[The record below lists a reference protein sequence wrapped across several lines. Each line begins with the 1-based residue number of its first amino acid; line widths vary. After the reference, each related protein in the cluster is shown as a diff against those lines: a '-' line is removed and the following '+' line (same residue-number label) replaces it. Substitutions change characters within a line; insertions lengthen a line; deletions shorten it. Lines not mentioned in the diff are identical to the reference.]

1 MRYSWVLPE
10 TIKDRSALNIFEK
23 HNLHPIL
30 AEIIYKRKIDS
41 PEKIEAYFSSSLSHL
56 YDPYLMADME
66 KAVDRIVKALQ
77 VGENILIYGD
87 YDVDGVTGVSI
98 LYDSLF
104 KLGGKVSFFI
114 PSRFHEGYGLSI
126 EGIKAAQKRNVSLII
141 AVDCGIT
148 AIDEIQYA
156 LENSIDTIICDHH
169 EALKKLP
176 DAAAILDPKVKN
188 APYPFKELAGC
199 GMAFKLL
206 QALGKRLKLKDDF
219 ITQYLDMVA
228 LGTAA
233 DIVQLVDENRVLV
246 KNGLDIISKKPRPGI
261 FALLEISGML
271 EKDITVSSI
280 VFTLAPRVNAVGR
293 ISNAKK
299 AVHLLTTKSLQQARN
314 IARILEKENQ
324 TRKNYDEQTFLEAQ
338 AIVDHELDIENKRV
352 IVLAKDGW
360 HPGVVGIVASRILEK
375 YNRPAVLISLK
386 NGVGRGSARSSSNF
400 NIYAAFNSLQHLFL
414 SYGGH
419 QFAAGL
425 TISEENVK
433 ILDKEIN
440 KYAEKYLKMDELVSK
455 LNIDAVVSF
464 NQFNASF
471 FNGLKLLAPFGPG
484 NMRPVFAS
492 YKLSIYGQPA
502 IVGANHLKIKFKQNS
517 VVLDAIGYNMAD
529 SIDLLKDASDDIACA
544 YVLEESRWSNQ
555 TTIQMIIKDIKVE
568 TDG

>member
-10 TIKDRSALNIFEK
+10 RIKDKSKLNIYK
-23 HNLHPIL
+23 KYNLHPIL

-41 PEKIEAYFSSSLSHL
+41 PEKIEAYFSSSISHL
-56 YDPYLMADME
+56 YDPFLMADME
-66 KAVDRIVKALQ
+66 KAVNRIIKAMQ

-98 LYDSLF
+98 LYDALF

-126 EGIKAAQKRNVSLII
+126 EGIKTAQKRNVSLII

-148 AIDEIQYA
+148 AIEEIKYA
-156 LENSIDTIICDHH
+156 LDQNIDTIICDHH
-169 EALKKLP
+169 EPLKELP
-176 DAAAILDPKVKN
+176 QAAAILDPKVKN

-206 QALGKRLKLKDDF
+206 QALVKRLKLKEEF
-219 ITQYLDMVA
+219 AAQYLDMVA

-246 KNGLDIISKKPRPGI
+246 KKGLELIADKPRPGI
-261 FALLEISGML
+261 FALLELSGML
-271 EKDITVSSI
+271 EKDITVSSV
-280 VFTLAPRVNAVGR
+280 VFTVAPRVNAVGR

-324 TRKNYDEQTFLEAQ
+324 TRKSFDEQTFLEAQ
-338 AIVDHELDIENKRV
+338 DMVDNDIDIENKR
-352 IVLAKDGW
+352 ILVLAKDGW

-375 YNRPAVLISLK
+375 YNRPAVLISLN
-386 NGVGRGSARSSSNF
+386 NGMGRGSARSTSNF
-400 NIYAAFNSLQHLFL
+400 DIYAAFNKLQHLFT

-433 ILDKEIN
+433 ALDIEIN
-440 KYAEKYLKMDELVSK
+440 EYAEEYLRIEELVSK
-455 LNIDAVVSF
+455 LDIDAVVSF
-464 NQFNASF
+464 DQFNASF
-471 FNGLKLLAPFGPG
+471 FNGLKTLAPFGPG

-492 YKLSIYGQPA
+492 YNLSVYGRPA
-502 IVGANHLKIKFKQNS
+502 IVGSNHLKIKFKQNS
-517 VVLDAIGYNMAD
+517 VVLDAIGYNLGD
-529 SIDLLKDASDDIACA
+529 SIDMLKGAEDNIACA
-544 YVLEESRWSNQ
+544 YVLEESRWSGQ

-568 TDG
+568 NNG